1 MNHKEDILFEDDHFL
16 IHGFQLYFPKYL
28 GLWAVAITIAIAAY
42 FFCPFDVDYSITRMF
57 AMSITTL
64 SMICITFAIP
74 TCLGNISSVYKEYYS
89 TPITRIIISTF
100 PITLL
105 VFSAFTSLIVSM
117 LVTSGFLGNYV
128 PLSLPSVMTLLVF
141 WGGVCI
147 FYLVIVISRLVDFLV
162 NAPGAI
168 LNKLEFG
175 VFNAKDLNNQEEYNE
190 FRQKLASIND
200 IASTIVSKS
209 TGRDSVILRCLYV
222 LVDIHKTYLEMAIEE
237 EDKAKRKRY
246 FKACRAVSQEMI
258 RIYREAVSSKNEKA
272 TKNILTTYC
281 KMIASA
287 VNLDADYLYI
297 TEMISQID
305 RYQSYAYPSNIEV
318 IQEQAA
324 TDWFFYLANELKNCD
339 AELDYAKICIIRELS
354 FSLRKITIDD
364 KDNLMN
370 RFMRVASNSD
380 IEIELD
386 NYSDEW
392 LAMLDRAILIYMAW
406 LYKSL
411 PSDVEKYFDY
421 LATYSSEY
429 NNRTRSVICDTPGR
443 FYKVI
448 GLARLSMTFLEDEN
462 GNKQTTKGN
471 DASNPRI
478 SYGTNVVM
486 GMNAEMDINKA
497 LAYATMMEYCGLNK
511 GDIKASST
519 AIAEQIANKLDE
531 IAKDEELA
539 KTEDFQK
546 RLECAK
552 IATGKSELKALST
565 W

>member
-1 MNHKEDILFEDDHFL
+1 MTTKENKLFEDDHFL
-16 IHGFQLYFPKYL
+16 IHGFQLYFPKYI
-28 GLWAVAITIAIAAY
+28 GLWAVAVGIAVAAF
-42 FFCPFDVDYSITRMF
+42 FFCPFDIDYSITRMF

-117 LVTSGFLGNYV
+117 FVTSGFLGNYI
-128 PLSLPSVMTLLVF
+128 PLSLPSVMSILIF

-147 FYLVIVISRLVDFLV
+147 FYLIIVISRLVDFLV

-168 LNKLEFG
+168 LNKLEIG
-175 VFNAKDLNNQEEYNE
+175 VFNVKDLNNQEEYNE

-222 LVDIHKTYLEMAIEE
+222 LVDIHKTYLEMAIDEK
-237 EDKAKRKRY
+237 DDTKRKRY

-281 KMIASA
+281 KMIANA
-287 VNLDADYLYI
+287 VNMGAGYLYI

-324 TDWFFYLANELKNCD
+324 TDWFFYLANELKD
-339 AELDYAKICIIRELS
+339 YEGTIDYAKVCIIRELS
-354 FSLRKITIDD
+354 FSLRKITVDN

-392 LAMLDRAILIYMAW
+392 LAMLDRAIFIYMSW

-411 PSDVEKYFDY
+411 PEHVDKYFEY
-421 LATYSSEY
+421 LATYSSKY
-429 NNRTRSVICDTPGR
+429 NNRTRSVICDTKER

-448 GLARLSMTFLEDEN
+448 GLARLSMSFTEEALNEEEVKNTSD
-462 GNKQTTKGN
+462 
-471 DASNPRI
+471 PRI
-478 SYGTNVVM
+478 SYGTNIVM
-486 GMNAEMDINKA
+486 GTSSEIDVNKIF
-497 LAYATMMEYCGLNK
+497 AYATMMEYCDLTV
-511 GDIKASST
+511 GDIKVSGT
-519 AIAEQIANKLDE
+519 VGEKIAKKLDE
-531 IAKDEELA
+531 LVKDEEFA
-539 KTEDFQK
+539 KTEEFIS
-546 RLECAK
+546 RFERMK
-552 IATGKSELKALST
+552 IATDKSDLHIFKT
-565 W
+565 F